1 MTAITPDGVDESSSA
16 PAGGV
21 DTGKP
26 GLRGGGAR
34 RRSGWIRRVRRRPR
48 LEHLLALVLAL
59 LVLAVHDVGYM
70 FSQPYWTDESWVAA
84 TTVFPLSQLPATTS
98 STPIGW
104 SLLVRVFTISGT
116 ESARVVPLA
125 FAGSAVAV
133 AYWFGRKLGWRHRE
147 VAIGAGVLAAIAML
161 LVPAMLIRD
170 DLKQYTSDAC
180 FAMLA
185 LACLS
190 RLERSGSRN
199 ALILLSVVT
208 WGGLLFSDVVAFVG
222 AAAFAAVCVVLL
234 ARRAWH
240 RLAEAVL
247 AGFITAGLMAVIYKV
262 FDSRAKISALVES
275 PHFQYYYVPLHEGLR
290 GALSFMHANF
300 SAVTSQF
307 GLGPDWLVLL
317 LYLAGVVT
325 LFRVGRPATAVAAA
339 ALWPE
344 MAVVSALKLYPF
356 MDSRTSTGLYAV
368 SAVVAAVGVAGTC
381 ALLRSYFKG
390 TLAVGLAAL
399 AVAAFTVSSFPDIR
413 SHLIPD
419 EDVRDQV
426 SYVEAHAAPTDV
438 ILVNLDSSF
447 NFAYYWRLDRPAR
460 EATTALDQLY
470 EPYYPSQPRIVMAAN
485 RDRTQVDD
493 ALAKAL
499 AQSRTRGCAP
509 IWFVA
514 SHVDTTEAAY
524 WSAALQRDHLT
535 ATAVGDDGLSVIR
548 PAKSACG

>member
-1 MTAITPDGVDESSSA
+1 M
-16 PAGGV
+16 
-21 DTGKP
+21 
-26 GLRGGGAR
+26 
-34 RRSGWIRRVRRRPR
+34 RRRPT
-48 LEHLLALVLAL
+48 LEHLLVLVLAL
-59 LVLAVHDVGYM
+59 LVLVVHDVGYI

-125 FAGSAVAV
+125 FAGIAVAV
-133 AYWFGRKLGWRHRE
+133 AYWFGRKLGWRRRD

-161 LVPAMLIRD
+161 LVPAMLVRD

-185 LACLS
+185 LACVS
-190 RLERSGSRN
+190 RLDRNWSRS
-199 ALILLSVVT
+199 ALIVLSVVT
-208 WGGLLFSDVVAFVG
+208 WGGMLFSDVVAFVG
-222 AAAFAAVCVVLL
+222 AAAFAAVCVVQL
-234 ARRAWH
+234 ARRAWS

-247 AGFITAGLMAVIYKV
+247 AGVITAGLMGAIYKV
-262 FDSRAKISALVES
+262 FDSRAKISNLVES
-275 PHFQYYYVPLHEGLR
+275 PHFQYYYVPLNEGLR
-290 GALSFMHANF
+290 PALSFIHESF
-300 SAVTSQF
+300 TYVTGQF
-307 GLGPDWLVLL
+307 GLGPDWLVVL
-317 LYLAGVVT
+317 LYAAGVVT
-325 LFRVGRPATAVAAA
+325 LFRVGRPVTAVAVA

-344 MAVVSALKLYPF
+344 MVVISALKLYPF

-368 SAVVAAVGVAGTC
+368 SAVVAAIGVAGIC

-390 TLAVGLAAL
+390 SLAVGLAAL
-399 AVAAFTVSSFPDIR
+399 AVAGFTASAYPDIR

-426 SYVEAHAAPTDV
+426 SYVEAHAASTDV
-438 ILVNLDSSF
+438 ILVNLNSSF
-447 NFAYYWRLDRPAR
+447 NFAYYWKLDRPAR
-460 EATTALDQLY
+460 EATTVLDQLY
-470 EPYYPSQPRIVMAAN
+470 EPYYPSQPRIVTATN

-499 AQSRTRGCAP
+499 AQSGKRGCVP

-514 SHVDTTEAAY
+514 SHVDTSEAAY
-524 WSAALQRDHLT
+524 WSAALQQDHLT
-535 ATAVGDDGLSVIR
+535 AIPVGDNGLSVIR
-548 PAKSACG
+548 PSTSACG